1 MLTVMTI
8 PKFKKL
14 KTLILILQKKLGF
27 FYVKEREK
35 INEIKYE
42 ICILFLL
49 IFPRYES
56 FPEKL
61 IKPKKKK
68 NQ

>member
-8 PKFKKL
+8 PKFKNTNTYFVK
-14 KTLILILQKKLGF
+14 KVTLFLSQRK
-27 FYVKEREK
+27 K